1 MDCSTCRS
9 SFSQSFDER
18 LAGERRQEF
27 VLHLQACQPC
37 DAEFALYRR
46 VFGTIRD
53 LPDGEAKPF
62 RAPSEVPGSLTRFAA
77 PSAPPR
83 FARIAA
89 GILILIGL
97 VGTHVLVFE
106 WSRDHASR
114 GRTGPSDPVATVSP
128 PTLAAVQSLNSVF
141 PSVLRDHV
149 DAADLFLRTAEKLPD
164 EPSARDVVAAD
175 WAVSKLPELTRRLTE
190 DLRSGAFELPPEHKA
205 WVEGYVQDAE
215 RDFVPRMQ
223 STLGSGNRSVGEIRN
238 AAALSP
244 MCGKIDQLKLMTA
257 AMQRGTSFRNQP
269 MASVVLSLKDD
280 GRRFIKYKHARL
292 AGDLSQ
298 AIEGFEGFD
307 AAFPNSR
314 LSPAARYLQVEALN
328 AAGNQ
333 AQAWTVV
340 KQGIC
345 SQHPDQW
352 RQLARQIDQF
362 YRAQM
367 ILAPTWNEAHQQYEW
382 SPEAASVLG
391 GGVVSLSRAPSLW
404 LVGVIQPQQVPL
416 KSEACGPITSPP
428 PQPKVRPKF
437 RAPAARVPASAAPA
451 PVPAPP
457 APESRPSP
465 K

>member
-1 MDCSTCRS
+1 MDCSTCRG

-27 VLHLQACQPC
+27 VRHLQACPPC

-46 VFGTIRD
+46 VFSTIRD

-62 RAPSEVPGSLTRFAA
+62 RAPSEVPGALTRFAT
-77 PSAPPR
+77 PSAAPR

-106 WSRDHASR
+106 WSRDQASR
-114 GRTGPSDPVATVSP
+114 GHTGQSERVGTVSP
-128 PTLAAVQSLNSVF
+128 PTLAATQSLNSVL
-141 PSVLRDHV
+141 PLALRDHV

-175 WAVSKLPELTRRLTE
+175 WAVSKLPELTRRLAE
-190 DLRSGAFELPPEHKA
+190 DLRSGAFEPPPELKA
-205 WVEGYVQDAE
+205 WVEAYVQDAE

-223 STLGSGNRSVGEIRN
+223 STIESGTHSVREIRN
-238 AAALSP
+238 AAAGSP
-244 MCGKIDQLKLMTA
+244 LYWKLDRMKLMTA
-257 AMQRGTSFRNQP
+257 AMQRGTSFRNEP
-269 MASVVLSLKDD
+269 MARVVLSLKDD
-280 GRRFIKYKHARL
+280 GRRLIETKYARL
-292 AGDLSQ
+292 SGDLSQ
-298 AIEGFEGFD
+298 AIKGFEGFD
-307 AAFPNSR
+307 AAFPKSR
-314 LSPAARYLQVEALN
+314 LVPAARYLQVEALN

-345 SQHPDQW
+345 AQYPDQW
-352 RQLARQIDQF
+352 GQLAGQIDQF
-362 YRAQM
+362 FRTRM
-367 ILAPTWNEAHQQYEW
+367 TPTWNEEHQAFEW
-382 SPEAASVLG
+382 SQDMTPVLG
-391 GGVVSLSRAPSLW
+391 GGVLMIR
-404 LVGVIQPQQVPL
+404 VINPQHVPL
-416 KSEACGPITSPP
+416 KSEACGPITTPP
-428 PQPKVRPKF
+428 MGPMGARLKF
-437 RAPAARVPASAAPA
+437 RGGHPPAGVPASVA
-451 PVPAPP
+451 PAPP